1 MAAEYY
7 TADEKR
13 VIHPAGWHVYVRDA
27 DEGLVEIGYREW
39 RDGKCVDVGDPIS
52 VSIEFTKPLVEAL
65 QHFANRPSAQRQ

>member
-13 VIHPAGWHVYVRDA
+13 VIHPDGWHFFVRDA

-39 RDGKCVDVGDPIS
+39 RDGKCVDVGEPIR
-52 VSIEFTKPLVEAL
+52 VAIEFTKPLAEAL
-65 QHFANRPSAQRQ
+65 QYFADRPSA